1 MRLNPVPAN
10 WNRVIE
16 TCCVD
21 FFEYAGHRNINFI
34 NQFDETIPH
43 DLIFDTKVV
52 EKIILNL
59 LNNAFKYISS
69 GGKITVRTLSDSS
82 HFQSSHP
89 YSMVQQ
95 FATTN
100 AEESSAMTEV
110 TLVVS
115 DNGIGISQA
124 SIDKVFERYYRVNDV
139 TDEQHIGSGI
149 GLALVKS
156 LVELHGGT
164 ISIYSERN
172 KGTDFIVS
180 FKFPLAETGENHPT
194 ATSMQSDNASDLIQ
208 YKENI
213 MERKDE
219 MVTADIIDES
229 IYPVYTEKKT
239 ILLVEDN
246 EDLRVLIAEILE
258 KDYHIIQAGN
268 GAVALEKLNNE
279 NPDLILTDVMMPLIG
294 GIELCRTVKQNI
306 ETSHIPV
313 IMLTAKSGMENQI
326 EGMEGGADLYIE
338 KPVNHKL
345 LLLSIANIF
354 AHQER
359 VRTYYSKNFFSDN
372 PEAKFSKRDSE
383 FMVALQK
390 EIEKQ
395 IADPELDVEKLA
407 ASLAISRSKL
417 YTKIKTLTG
426 KSIVEYIRS
435 YRLRKIARMLLEET
449 LPINLIIEQ
458 AGIDNP
464 SYFSRIFKK
473 EFGMTPTEFMEKN
486 RKN

>member
-1 MRLNPVPAN
+1 MQLYLEEREREQKEEYHQAQLRFFTNVSHDFRTPLSLIMAAYDSLKVGHTSAKYMDIIGNNIKRLHELVNELLDFRALQNGKMRLNPVPAN

-100 AEESSAMTEV
+100 AEESSTMTEV

-180 FKFPLAETGENHPT
+180 FKFPLAETGENHPPPLPCK
-194 ATSMQSDNASDLIQ
+194 ATMLPTLS
-208 YKENI
+208 
-213 MERKDE
+213 
-219 MVTADIIDES
+219 S
-229 IYPVYTEKKT
+229 IKK
-239 ILLVEDN
+239 ILWRGKTKWL
-246 EDLRVLIAEILE
+246 
-258 KDYHIIQAGN
+258 
-268 GAVALEKLNNE
+268 
-279 NPDLILTDVMMPLIG
+279 PLT
-294 GIELCRTVKQNI
+294 
-306 ETSHIPV
+306 
-313 IMLTAKSGMENQI
+313 
-326 EGMEGGADLYIE
+326 
-338 KPVNHKL
+338 
-345 LLLSIANIF
+345 
-354 AHQER
+354 
-359 VRTYYSKNFFSDN
+359 
-372 PEAKFSKRDSE
+372 
-383 FMVALQK
+383 
-390 EIEKQ
+390 
-395 IADPELDVEKLA
+395 
-407 ASLAISRSKL
+407 
-417 YTKIKTLTG
+417 
-426 KSIVEYIRS
+426 
-435 YRLRKIARMLLEET
+435 
-449 LPINLIIEQ
+449 
-458 AGIDNP
+458 
-464 SYFSRIFKK
+464 
-473 EFGMTPTEFMEKN
+473 
-486 RKN
+486 